1 MEVKVKL
8 ELTPE
13 FKNAI
18 DKLIDALTNQST
30 AIPAVEGKLKEAP
43 KTKEKLKKEASK
55 VDTTTLRTD
64 IKKQVQALV
73 KADKRSEVQEL
84 LKKYEATSVSTL
96 KDEVLTQA
104 LEELKSLG

>member
-13 FKNAI
+13 FKEAI
-18 DKLIDALTNQST
+18 DKLIGALTNQPT
-30 AIPAVEGKLKEAP
+30 AIPAIEDKP
-43 KTKEKLKKEASK
+43 KEKPNKEVPK

-64 IKKQVQALV
+64 IKKQVQTLV
-73 KADKRSEVQEL
+73 KADKRGEVKEL